1 VTFDEAIA
9 RAIKN
14 NPTVAVAS
22 AAILRADGL
31 LRQARAATLL
41 QVNANVTTTTLNRG
55 VDFQGTTVT
64 PQNQVT
70 FTLNADMPILNA
82 AAWARRAQMADQM
95 RIAELN
101 TDQVRREIAL
111 STADAYLT
119 VIAERRVVDAN
130 TRARDVAK
138 AHFDLAGELERR
150 GSGSRLNAL
159 RAQQQWSTDE
169 QLVEQ
174 AGLALYRARE
184 ALGAL
189 IRRRWSR
196 RRESTSR
203 PSTCRRKWQYRR
215 PRQARRPIC
224 CCSVAI

>member
-1 VTFDEAIA
+1 
-9 RAIKN
+9 
-14 NPTVAVAS
+14 
-22 AAILRADGL
+22 
-31 LRQARAATLL
+31 
-41 QVNANVTTTTLNRG
+41 
-55 VDFQGTTVT
+55 
-64 PQNQVT
+64 
-70 FTLNADMPILNA
+70 
-82 AAWARRAQMADQM
+82 
-95 RIAELN
+95 
-101 TDQVRREIAL
+101 VRREIAL

-189 IRRRWSR
+189 IVADGPADAIDEPTFDVPQEVAISAP
-196 RRESTSR
+196 STSPATDLLLQRRDLKLFSAEQSAADRVLRDSAKDRCRRSTRSSCRQRPDRR
-203 PSTCRRKWQYRR
+203 PSSH
-215 PRQARRPIC
+215 RQTAGGSC
-224 CCSVAI
+224 WS